1 MKYSDV
7 KPDPVEAYIIMKC
20 KREKGPG
27 PFLYLIDW
35 EIRLAAKDFNLC
47 LANLLLKMQC

>member
-1 MKYSDV
+1 MLQMLKLV
-7 KPDPVEAYIIMKC
+7 PF
-20 KREKGPG
+20 GPG